1 MNKIQ
6 FNNLNKTPV
15 RTKSWLKINDVS
27 IGNYEMPKIKV
38 FNNVNIINDDV
49 EGVTIEKLEKQN
61 IFPLN
66 KKFIYGASEELVN
79 QGEKE
84 FNEGYLIK
92 INKNSKVIEP
102 IIIEFNL
109 DSENKTLVDNIIIVA
124 EENSKGKIVIKY
136 KSMDDK
142 IGYHNGVCSI
152 FAKDNSEVQVVKVNL
167 LNKNTANF
175 DSNLSE
181 VGYDALVDFVS
192 IDLGGKYSVTNYHG
206 DLIEENSKS
215 TLGSIY
221 LGEDK
226 KVIDMNYVMTHRGRR
241 TNSEIITK
249 GALNDYASKVFR
261 GTLDFKK
268 GASKSVGAE
277 DEYCMMLSPNVKA
290 KALPLLLCAED
301 DVSGQHA
308 ASSGKI
314 DEDKLFYLMTRGI
327 SYEEAR
333 RVIIEASF
341 NPIIDKIKDDCI
353 KDEILIEI
361 KERLENGK

>member
-109 DSENKTLVDNIIIVA
+109 DSENK
-124 EENSKGKIVIKY
+124 
-136 KSMDDK
+136 
-142 IGYHNGVCSI
+142 H
-152 FAKDNSEVQVVKVNL
+152 
-167 LNKNTANF
+167 
-175 DSNLSE
+175 
-181 VGYDALVDFVS
+181 
-192 IDLGGKYSVTNYHG
+192 
-206 DLIEENSKS
+206 
-215 TLGSIY
+215 
-221 LGEDK
+221 
-226 KVIDMNYVMTHRGRR
+226 
-241 TNSEIITK
+241 
-249 GALNDYASKVFR
+249 
-261 GTLDFKK
+261 
-268 GASKSVGAE
+268 
-277 DEYCMMLSPNVKA
+277 
-290 KALPLLLCAED
+290 
-301 DVSGQHA
+301 
-308 ASSGKI
+308 
-314 DEDKLFYLMTRGI
+314 
-327 SYEEAR
+327 
-333 RVIIEASF
+333 
-341 NPIIDKIKDDCI
+341 
-353 KDEILIEI
+353 
-361 KERLENGK
+361 